1 MATATPADVG
11 TATLLRAAIA
21 DRRLVTFTFDGF
33 QRKAEPHDYGILD
46 GLPTLFFWQVRSA
59 KPSPRPVGWRRAVL
73 TRITDLK
80 VLDERFPGPRPTSTG
95 RHIQWDRLIATVSP
109 RPTSE

>member
-11 TATLLRAAIA
+11 TATLLCAAIGE
-21 DRRLVTFTFDGF
+21 RRLVTFTFDGF
-33 QRKAEPHDYGILD
+33 QRKAEPHDFGILD
-46 GLPTLFFWQVRSA
+46 GVPTLFFWQLRSQ

-73 TRITDLK
+73 SRITGLQ
-80 VLDERFPGPRPTSTG
+80 VLDERFPGPRPTATG
-95 RHIQWDRLIATVSP
+95 RHIRWERLIATVSP

>member
-21 DRRLVTFTFDGF
+21 ERRLVTFTFDGF

-46 GLPTLFFWQVRSA
+46 GLPTLSSGRSGA
-59 KPSPRPVGWRRAVL
+59 PSRP
-73 TRITDLK
+73 
-80 VLDERFPGPRPTSTG
+80 PGPWAGAARS
-95 RHIQWDRLIATVSP
+95 
-109 RPTSE
+109 

>member
-21 DRRLVTFTFDGF
+21 ERRLVTFTFDGF

-46 GLPTLFFWQVRSA
+46 GVPTLFFWQVRSA
-59 KPSPRPVGWRRAVL
+59 K
-73 TRITDLK
+73 K
-80 VLDERFPGPRPTSTG
+80 RFNRTAN
-95 RHIQWDRLIATVSP
+95 QFIATGPIQRVKCTSMDFLRIRLKKH
-109 RPTSE
+109 RPN